1 MQRKTEKGELGRVLS
16 CMRMA
21 LYNESIAE
29 MARKLEISPTYLNSI
44 ECEIRPCTFKILE
57 NIFAKYVFNPEIEK
71 LKNPNFTPENVLN
84 CAWNGGLYT
93 TFGVPITPKMTLD
106 LLLEKTSNKPE
117 LSLEIM
123 DEKEKLLE
131 KLQANANHFDD
142 IPNRFFADA
151 NFVEKMQQSAKL
163 GLNLEVQATEISD
176 ELISRVTIALQK
188 ISKKTTTAIK
198 KCGKCKLQLAKML
211 TEISPTTAKIDETFD
226 YSKRG
231 A

>member
-29 MARKLEISPTYLNSI
+29 MSANLGISPTYLNSI

-57 NIFAKYVFNPEIEK
+57 NIFCKYVFNPETIK
-71 LKNPNFTPENVLN
+71 LNNPNFSPENVLN

-93 TFGVPITPKMTLD
+93 TFGVPLTPKMTLELVLNTVAKRIENTD
-106 LLLEKTSNKPE
+106 YLVEEKAELLEK
-117 LSLEIM
+117 I
-123 DEKEKLLE
+123 KE
-131 KLQANANHFDD
+131 NANTFDEA
-142 IPNRFFADA
+142 PVKFFADA
-151 NFVEKMQQSAKL
+151 SFVDRMQQSAKI
-163 GLNLEVQATEISD
+163 GLTKQVEDEEISE
-176 ELISRVTIALQK
+176 ELVLHVSNTLQK
-188 ISKKTTTAIK
+188 ISKKTTASIK
-198 KCGKCKLQLAKML
+198 KCGEYRVQLGKML
-211 TEISPTTAKIDETFD
+211 AEIKPATVKVTEYD

>member
-21 LYNESIAE
+21 LYNEPIAE
-29 MARKLEISPTYLNSI
+29 MAQKLGISPTYLNSI

-57 NIFAKYVFNPEIEK
+57 NIFAKYVFNPEIQK

-93 TFGVPITPKMTLD
+93 TFGVPITPKMTLE
-106 LLLEKTSNKPE
+106 LLLEKTSNNPE
-117 LSLEIM
+117 LSLEM
-123 DEKEKLLE
+123 LDEKEKILDNL
-131 KLQANANHFDD
+131 KANATSFDN

-151 NFVEKMQQSAKL
+151 GFVEKMQQSAKI
-163 GLNLEVQATEISD
+163 GLNTEVQATEISD
-176 ELISRVTIALQK
+176 ELISRVTLTLQK

-198 KCGKCKLQLAKML
+198 KCGKCKTQLAKL
-211 TEISPTTAKIDETFD
+211 LSELSPTTAKIDETFD
-226 YSKRG
+226 HSKRG